1 MALFNKRYSSFGRED
16 RLVGM
21 RALLKG
27 DTFLIRLVAYLVLAG
42 LFLLMVELT
51 HKTPP
56 PAPADSDST
65 QTPAPTAP
73 AKPAKK

>member
-27 DTFLIRLVAYLVLAG
+27 DTFIIRLAAYLLLAG
-42 LFLLMVELT
+42 LFLLIVELT

-56 PAPADSDST
+56 PQPNENEAA
-65 QTPAPTAP
+65 PAPTAP
-73 AKPAKK
+73 APTKPAKK

>member
-42 LFLLMVELT
+42 LFLLMVEIT

-56 PAPADSDST
+56 PPAGSDTTQAPAP
-65 QTPAPTAP
+65 PAAP
-73 AKPAKK
+73 IKPAKK